1 MLKVGDNTFIAKYGA
16 GIITSI
22 EDRELYGKVH
32 NYIVITFVVNGM
44 KFYIPKERINIYSI
58 RELSSKDKIN
68 YALKVIEEDIT
79 EINNDWNKR
88 YRGNR
93 RKINT
98 GDILKIAEVIRDL
111 YYMKDK
117 EIMPPGEEKILEEAE
132 NMLVGEVMLVF
143 NLNFDTAYELIRKI

>member
-1 MLKVGDNTFIAKYGA
+1 MLKVGETIFIPKYGA

-22 EDRELYGKVH
+22 ENKELYGRMY
-32 NYIVITFVVNGM
+32 NYIVITFIINDM
-44 KFYIPKERINIYSI
+44 KFYIPRERINMYNI
-58 RELSSKDKIN
+58 RHISSKDEIN
-68 YALKVIEEDIT
+68 AALKIIEEDID

-98 GDILKIAEVIRDL
+98 GNILKIAEVIRDL

-132 NMLVGEVMLVF
+132 NMIISEIMLVF
-143 NLNFDTAYELIRKI
+143 NLGIDTAYELIRKS